1 MAGNGGGEKYLGV
14 DLGLASFRA
23 TMWDVTL
30 RAGGRCGCAGGDRP
44 EGGGLM
50 AEVTG

>member
-23 TMWDVTL
+23 ARRGAVDVTL
-30 RAGGRCGCAGGDRP
+30 RAGGHCGWGGDRP
-44 EGGGLM
+44 GEKD
-50 AEVTG
+50 